1 MDPER
6 GRNVREKGLIPM
18 FVMLA
23 LALALSGLCVAQE
36 NAERVFT
43 GYISDSQCALNVHS
57 LSRSHKEMLKSGD
70 FGKTPADCVWY
81 CVTQRG
87 GKFVLQAGRKIFK
100 LDDQNIDREL
110 AAQKVRITGTLD
122 EQTDTIH
129 VLKIERAGK

>member
-1 MDPER
+1 MR
-6 GRNVREKGLIPM
+6 VKGIIPV
-18 FVMLA
+18 FIVLVLA
-23 LALALSGLCVAQE
+23 LGTLSGAQE

-43 GYISDSQCALNVHS
+43 GYISDSQCAMNVHS

-81 CVTQRG
+81 CITQRG
-87 GKFVLQAGRKIFK
+87 GKFVLQAGRKVYK

-129 VLKIERAGK
+129 VLKIERASK